1 MHNTEKFSPCIEYI
15 NLLKQADDFSEEK
28 LIAATNKEQ
37 ARLDATYQ
45 ASIVRQQK
53 IQNLINTIKKVFTR

>member
-1 MHNTEKFSPCIEYI
+1 MHNTEKFSPSIEYI

-37 ARLDATYQ
+37 AHLDAAYQ

>member
-1 MHNTEKFSPCIEYI
+1 MHNIEKFSPCIEYI

-37 ARLDATYQ
+37 AHLDAAYQ

>member
-1 MHNTEKFSPCIEYI
+1 MYTQVRFSPSTEYI

-37 ARLDATYQ
+37 ARLDAAYQ